1 MTHPALDLPAFALPA
16 DAHPVMHDGLACWR
30 RAAPAPDS
38 LPGRQHIDPLRMPR
52 LLPHVWLI
60 DIHPPGHGMD
70 IPRFRFRLVG
80 SHVDLGFGGPRTGC
94 WLDEIEPDFNT
105 NAGMH
110 ESFVACAD
118 AAMPSHRRGGPRF
131 RFNADAA
138 SLERMMLPLAADG
151 RRVDMLLGFT
161 VFFDSRGELLRPL
174 VS

>member
-1 MTHPALDLPAFALPA
+1 MLHPAPDLTAFALPA
-16 DAHPVMHDGLACWR
+16 DAHPVMHDGFACWR
-30 RAAPAPDS
+30 DAAPAPGR

-52 LLPHVWLI
+52 LLPHVWLMEV
-60 DIHPPGHGMD
+60 HPPAAGMS

-105 NAGMH
+105 VPAMQAH
-110 ESFVACAD
+110 FFACARD
-118 AAMPSHRRGGPRF
+118 GQPSHRRGQPRF

-138 SLERMMLPLAADG
+138 SLERLMLPLAADG
-151 RRVDMLLGFT
+151 RHVDMLLGFT